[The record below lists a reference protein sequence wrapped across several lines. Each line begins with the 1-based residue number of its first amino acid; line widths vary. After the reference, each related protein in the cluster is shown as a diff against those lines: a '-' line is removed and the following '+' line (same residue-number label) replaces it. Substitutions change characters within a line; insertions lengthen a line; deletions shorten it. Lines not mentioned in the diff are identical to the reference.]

1 MKPSPLQRY
10 ALRLLF
16 AAGQCKPME
25 LRQWRNLQ
33 RSDAEA
39 LLTSRGGAQ
48 AVLRNTVLPRAAEV
62 GGKPRTASDFPAQP
76 FAPRGKDSEM
86 EL

>member
-16 AAGQCKPME
+16 ASGQCKPME
-25 LRQWRNLQ
+25 LRQWRSLEK
-33 RSDAEA
+33 SGAEA
-39 LLTSRGGAQ
+39 LLAPWGGAQ

-62 GGKPRTASDFPAQP
+62 GEKPRTASDFPAQP

>member
-16 AAGQCKPME
+16 ASGQCKPME
-25 LRQWRNLQ
+25 LRQWRSLEK
-33 RSDAEA
+33 SGAEA
-39 LLTSRGGAQ
+39 LLAPWGGAQ
-48 AVLRNTVLPRAAEV
+48 AVIRNTRLPETMPAEA
-62 GGKPRTASDFPAQP
+62 RLRQDASSRPPQ